1 MHYAYAFGH
10 TWVCCFHF
18 QSYIGETKRD
28 FLRLSLAWSWS
39 LAAYTHERMKYFIHV
54 PMYDFFLTVSLSR
67 YFFKQCHLLY
77 VCSACTPFSPPTHRG
92 LAYKTFAT
100 FVLLI
105 MTDHR
110 WPTSSVTW
118 IFRVKMKHNAC
129 SYSLFSCFQ
138 HICCRIAI
146 FGQNSRTWLNML
158 KNSAELG
165 VIVDFLQDF
174 WIKPYF
180 VTCQ

>member
-1 MHYAYAFGH
+1 M
-10 TWVCCFHF
+10 
-18 QSYIGETKRD
+18 S
-28 FLRLSLAWSWS
+28 
-39 LAAYTHERMKYFIHV
+39 FI
-54 PMYDFFLTVSLSR
+54 
-67 YFFKQCHLLY
+67 

-105 MTDHR
+105 MTDHW

-138 HICCRIAI
+138 HFCCRIAI

-158 KNSAELG
+158 ENLAELG
-165 VIVDFLQDF
+165 VIVDFYKISELSPTLSLVSRHPANRSWQRKANLILLRTAA
-174 WIKPYF
+174 WRTLNHHF
-180 VTCQ
+180 VLGKEKSWVG

>member
-1 MHYAYAFGH
+1 MHLVIHGYVVFISKATFGKLKEN
-10 TWVCCFHF
+10 F
-18 QSYIGETKRD
+18 
-28 FLRLSLAWSWS
+28 RLSLKLVIGS
-39 LAAYTHERMKYFIHV
+39 LYPWANEVFYTCANVWLLLDCKPLAVLLQAMSFI
-54 PMYDFFLTVSLSR
+54 
-67 YFFKQCHLLY
+67 

-158 KNSAELG
+158 ENLAELG
-165 VIVDFLQDF
+165 VIVDFFARFLN
-174 WIKPYF
+174 
-180 VTCQ
+180 

>member
-1 MHYAYAFGH
+1 MLECTMHMHLVIHGYVVFISKATLGKLKENF
-10 TWVCCFHF
+10 
-18 QSYIGETKRD
+18 
-28 FLRLSLAWSWS
+28 RLSLAWSWS
-39 LAAYTHERMKYFIHV
+39 LAAHWANEVFYTCANVWPLFDCKPLAVLLQAMSFI
-54 PMYDFFLTVSLSR
+54 
-67 YFFKQCHLLY
+67 

-146 FGQNSRTWLNML
+146 FGQNSRTWLNIL
-158 KNSAELG
+158 ENFAELC
-165 VIVDFLQDF
+165 VIVENSWMQGS
-174 WIKPYF
+174 KM
-180 VTCQ
+180 